1 MKGVDIVPIVF
12 WGFIGLCFALMIG
25 AFVYLM
31 WTQPGWR
38 PLWFRSRP
46 NPSVAQMRA
55 MRATKV
61 PASLAAIFKV
71 AAGIC
76 ALLGLAVLAWLAT
89 LE

>member
-1 MKGVDIVPIVF
+1 MRGVDIMPIVF

-25 AFVYLM
+25 VCAYFM

-38 PLWFRSRP
+38 PHWFRSRP

-55 MRATKV
+55 TKV
-61 PASLAAIFKV
+61 PASLAALFKV

-76 ALLGLAVLAWLAT
+76 ALLGVAVLAWLAT